1 MRSLLRP
8 TGPALAACLAA
19 LLVAGGRAS
28 APDAKPPAEVRAL
41 WVARTSLTT
50 PRAVEE
56 MVASARAAGFNTL
69 LVQVRGRGD
78 AYFAEG
84 MEPRAASLAAQPES
98 FDPLAHTL
106 ALARPNGLR
115 VHAWVNVNLVSS
127 AADLP
132 ASREHV
138 IYRHPEWLMVPR
150 GLARD
155 MSLLNPK
162 SLLYLDK
169 LARWVRSEPDEVEGL
184 YLSPI
189 PAGAADRT
197 VQVIA
202 DLVTRYPVDGLH
214 LDYVRFPNGE
224 FDYSRESLEAFRE
237 SLLARLDARERARRE
252 RAVGRDLVAWAET
265 NPADWQAFRVARLT
279 ALVSR
284 VRDSLRRRRPEALL
298 SAAVYP
304 DAARATSD
312 RLQDWSGWIERGLLD
327 VVCPMAYA
335 TDADTFTSQ
344 LTAAR
349 RASRDLPVWA
359 GIGAYRLSTAQ
370 TVENIRIAR
379 RLGASGVILFSYDS
393 LVASPQGAGYLS
405 QVSRAAFGR

>member
-1 MRSLLRP
+1 MHVPLPSVVVLV
-8 TGPALAACLAA
+8 ACLAA
-19 LLVAGGRAS
+19 LPAAVPRAQ
-28 APDAKPPAEVRAL
+28 APAARTAPTETRAL
-41 WVARTSLTT
+41 WVARTSPTS
-50 PRAVEE
+50 PRAVSE
-56 MVASARAAGFNTL
+56 MVSSARAAGFNTL

-78 AYFAEG
+78 AYFADG
-84 MEPRAASLAAQPES
+84 LEPRAAALASQPES
-98 FDPLAHTL
+98 FDPLARTL
-106 ALARPNGLR
+106 ALARPLGLQ

-127 AADLP
+127 ASDLP
-132 ASREHV
+132 SSREHV

-150 GLARD
+150 EIARD

-169 LARWVRSEPDEVEGL
+169 LARWVRSQPGGIEGL

-214 LDYVRFPNGE
+214 LDYVRYPSGA
-224 FDYSRESLEAFRE
+224 FDYSREALEAFRD
-237 SLLARLDARERARRE
+237 SLLEGLDARERQRRG
-252 RAVGRDLVAWAET
+252 RAIGADIVRWAEQH
-265 NPADWQAFRVARLT
+265 PDEWEAFRRGRLT

-284 VRDSLRRRRPEALL
+284 IRESLTRRRPGALL

-304 DAARATSD
+304 DAARAASE
-312 RLQDWSGWIERGLLD
+312 RLQDWSGWIDRQLLD

-335 TDADTFTSQ
+335 TDASTFTEQ

-349 RASRDLPVWA
+349 RAARDVPVWA
-359 GIGAYRLSTAQ
+359 GIGAYRLSAEQ
-370 TVENIRIAR
+370 TIENIRIAR
-379 RLGASGVILFSYDS
+379 RLGASGIVLFSYDS
-393 LVASPQGAGYLS
+393 LAASPKGPGYLS
-405 QVSRAAFGR
+405 EVSRAAFGG